1 MLQALC
7 RYAEGTNSV
16 TGVDT
21 RKSLGECL
29 PKKPAPPSCQ
39 SFDSCSGLGKAGKA
53 CLIAQSKRCEQH
65 LQGAGHMLSSTGPVE
80 VCTPYEFLCCFSKSV
95 RGLSHFCQVDER
107 EKDAFRKTMPI
118 YRQ

>member
-1 MLQALC
+1 MAL
-7 RYAEGTNSV
+7 T
-16 TGVDT
+16 
-21 RKSLGECL
+21 
-29 PKKPAPPSCQ
+29 
-39 SFDSCSGLGKAGKA
+39 
-53 CLIAQSKRCEQH
+53 I
-65 LQGAGHMLSSTGPVE
+65 HMLSSTGPVE

>member
-1 MLQALC
+1 MLSDLLFLLLLLSQRGQRFVSMAL
-7 RYAEGTNSV
+7 T
-16 TGVDT
+16 
-21 RKSLGECL
+21 
-29 PKKPAPPSCQ
+29 
-39 SFDSCSGLGKAGKA
+39 
-53 CLIAQSKRCEQH
+53 I
-65 LQGAGHMLSSTGPVE
+65 HMLSSTGPVE